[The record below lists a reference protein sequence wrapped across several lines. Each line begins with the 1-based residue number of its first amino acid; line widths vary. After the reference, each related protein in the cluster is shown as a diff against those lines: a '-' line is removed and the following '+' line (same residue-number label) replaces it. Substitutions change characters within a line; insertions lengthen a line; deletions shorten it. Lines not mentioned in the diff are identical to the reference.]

1 MTDVISLL
9 ALSLSLSAEA
19 SADLPSAPATC
30 LEKHLNDIGAAFF
43 PLLPSSEVLLVQSL
57 LKPTAHFIR
66 IIMRIHQN

>member
-1 MTDVISLL
+1 MIDVISLL

-19 SADLPSAPATC
+19 SAGLPSAPATC
-30 LEKHLNDIGAAFF
+30 LEKHLSDVGAAFF
-43 PLLPSSEVLLVQSL
+43 PLLPSSEVLLVQL